1 MSKSTTAANPAWS
14 LRRAI
19 LADAILLAALWGVSV
34 SASPQREGTSATQTR
49 DGRLSQAENDW
60 FIYLGDKAPSKAPP
74 KQINAAEALP
84 PLPLPATPLRRT
96 ERKKPPQP
104 DTLVG
109 KVIWGE
115 SASFTDSDGGEMQI
129 ADWNLCPTDVQR
141 LLEKVRETGLSYHWT
156 SVNLNDFQLDPK
168 TMPALLFSGTRTLRL
183 SGAHIAALRSYVL
196 NGGMVVGDSI
206 AGSPYFYESAR
217 NVFQQAFPECRW
229 RVIPADHPLYH
240 MFMDV
245 TRVSCPGHAAVT
257 EPLLEGIYVGSRAG
271 VLLSRY
277 GLGCGWN
284 RDLDRLG
291 RLPQAV
297 YYDTKSATE
306 IGVNLTAY
314 IIGYA
319 EAGGVEARP
328 EIYGTA
334 DRRPPTDE
342 FVFAQLKHDGAW
354 NVHPGAATNLLTKLR
369 RHTTIRVNLKR
380 VVVDPETD
388 DLAGYAFLYLTGLDE
403 FSFSARAISAL
414 QQFLRSGGFLLAN
427 NGLGLSTFDQAVR
440 RELARV
446 APEAGLQLLPLGHGL
461 YNSLFK
467 IEQVGYSSGLAQAD
481 PSLAGRPQL
490 WGMVVGGDL
499 RIVYSPYDLE
509 AGWLPA
515 RYPLMKGYDSASAER
530 LGMNIIVH
538 IMTH

>member
-1 MSKSTTAANPAWS
+1 MSKSTTAVDPARS
-14 LRRAI
+14 LCRAI
-19 LADAILLAALWGVSV
+19 LANVILLAALWVVSV
-34 SASPQREGTSATQTR
+34 SAAPQRDGTSATQTR
-49 DGRLSQAENDW
+49 TGRLSQAENDW
-60 FIYLGDKAPSKAPP
+60 FIYLGDKTPSKAPP

-115 SASFTDSDGGEMQI
+115 SASFTDSDGGEMRI
-129 ADWNLCPTDVQR
+129 ADWNLCPTDLQR
-141 LLEKVRETGLSYHWT
+141 LLEKVRETGLSYHWS

-168 TMPALLFSGTRTLRL
+168 TVPALLFSGARTLRL
-183 SGAHIAALRSYVL
+183 SDAHIAALRSYVL
-196 NGGMVVGDSI
+196 NGGMVIGDSI

-217 NVFQQAFPECRW
+217 NVFQQAFPECLW
-229 RVIPADHPLYH
+229 RVIPVDHPLYH
-240 MFMDV
+240 MFVDV
-245 TRVSCPGHAAVT
+245 TRVSCPGHGAVT
-257 EPLLEGIYVGSRAG
+257 GPFLEGIYVGSRAG
-271 VLLSRY
+271 VLLSKY

-284 RDLDRLG
+284 RDLDRLAK
-291 RLPQAV
+291 LPQAM

-314 IIGYA
+314 IVGYA

-328 EIYGTA
+328 EIYGTV
-334 DRRPPTDE
+334 DRRSPTDE
-342 FVFAQLKHDGAW
+342 FVFAQLKHGGAW

-388 DLAGYAFLYLTGLDE
+388 DLAGYAFLYLTGLDD
-403 FSFSARAISAL
+403 FSFSSRAVSGL
-414 QQFLRSGGFLLAN
+414 QQFLRSGGFLLVN
-427 NGLGLSTFDQAVR
+427 NGLGLSAFDKAAR
-440 RELARV
+440 RELARIL
-446 APEAGLQLLPLGHGL
+446 PEAGLQVLPLGHGL
-461 YNSLFK
+461 YSSLFK
-467 IEQVGYSSGLAQAD
+467 IEKVEYSSGLAQAD
-481 PSLAGRPQL
+481 PSLGRRPRL
-490 WGMVVGGDL
+490 WGMFVGGDL
-499 RIVYSPYDLE
+499 RILYSPYDLE

-515 RYPLMKGYDSASAER
+515 RYPLMKGYEAASAER
-530 LGMNIIVH
+530 LGMNIIVY